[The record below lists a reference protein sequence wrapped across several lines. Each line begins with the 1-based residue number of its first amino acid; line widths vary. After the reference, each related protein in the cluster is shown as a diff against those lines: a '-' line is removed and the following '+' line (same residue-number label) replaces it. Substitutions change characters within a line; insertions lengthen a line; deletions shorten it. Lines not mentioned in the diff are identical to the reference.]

1 MAMMDSPSGSLWPRQ
16 LMSPGASAQQLM
28 SPVNMTPVAGG
39 LGWPEAGL
47 VLFAFAAPSAV
58 MAVPYLIGTAGY
70 LGGLLICVVVTGA
83 SVGGSMMLLRIKLMH
98 QSCHTFGDLGR
109 EVLGRPGQ
117 LWGNII
123 QLGNFCM
130 FLPCALEFCA
140 LALSGIGKGFSAFG
154 GCTDYYLFTIAL
166 LCLLTT
172 QVRKLSNT
180 VVLTFVSVVSVYS
193 MSLCMLI
200 AAFSYDNPQKLP
212 AQNFGNPEADATLQL
227 VKAAGGF
234 TIAAWA
240 YVPSFLT
247 VELVTCM
254 ESPADFRKSLYLSA
268 TMNILMV
275 AVVGV
280 PVVARWGY
288 NVGEVIGIT
297 DGVAAWKPGVAINTF
312 FNTFQLIGN
321 FVSYMLD
328 SVPLG
333 RFCQK
338 AWAPQFG
345 DTWSSAHMAQYLGY
359 TLPTFILALAL
370 AVLVPSVNTLLDFT
384 TALTVPMVTQ
394 IYPATLYWRL
404 FCQSGVPLARE
415 SLREHPE
422 GQSDSPDQKTTP
434 MEKCG
439 VLAVFVVGCTSF
451 VVCMIKAVG
460 FLALE
465 ELRPPMQIGCGD
477 WTIWSSR

>member
-1 MAMMDSPSGSLWPRQ
+1 
-16 LMSPGASAQQLM
+16 
-28 SPVNMTPVAGG
+28 
-39 LGWPEAGL
+39 
-47 VLFAFAAPSAV
+47 
-58 MAVPYLIGTAGY
+58 
-70 LGGLLICVVVTGA
+70 
-83 SVGGSMMLLRIKLMH
+83 
-98 QSCHTFGDLGR
+98 
-109 EVLGRPGQ
+109 
-117 LWGNII
+117 
-123 QLGNFCM
+123 M